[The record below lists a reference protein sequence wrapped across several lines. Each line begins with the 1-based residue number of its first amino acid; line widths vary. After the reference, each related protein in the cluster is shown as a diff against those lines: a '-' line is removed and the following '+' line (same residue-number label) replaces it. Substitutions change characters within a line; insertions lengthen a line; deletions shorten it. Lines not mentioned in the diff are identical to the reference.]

1 MAKNEVIM
9 AIHEEVLEAARR
21 ICREKG
27 DSSFRVGDVV
37 HALPH
42 LNPSS
47 VRTHIV
53 SRCCVNAPKNHPH
66 KWDYFRRIGRGNYVI
81 LSPYSAERKPTGRVA
96 ETSAAY
102 AQAGVPRDSIHIVV
116 RRSAG
121 FYVAES
127 LELALVTQGRS
138 LDELLR
144 NIRQAIR
151 LHLEDEDPAELGLSA
166 APRISVTYEESL
178 SGDAEA

>member
-1 MAKNEVIM
+1 M
-9 AIHEEVLEAARR
+9 AIHEEVLAAARR
-21 ICREKG
+21 ICRERGEKN
-27 DSSFRVGDVV
+27 FRVSDIV

-42 LNPSS
+42 LNLSS
-47 VRTHIV
+47 VRTHVV

-66 KWDYFRRIGRGNYVI
+66 KWDYFRRVGRGEYVI
-81 LSPYSAERKPTGRVA
+81 LSPYNVNKEPPGRVA
-96 ETSAAY
+96 ESPSAY
-102 AQAGVPRDSIHIVV
+102 APAGPTRDTIHVLV

-144 NIRQAIR
+144 NLRQAVR
-151 LHLEDEDPAELGLSA
+151 LHLEGEDPGLFGLTAS
-166 APRISVTYEESL
+166 PRIAVIYEESL
-178 SGDAEA
+178 PADGKA

>member
-1 MAKNEVIM
+1 M
-9 AIHEEVLEAARR
+9 AIHEEVLETARR
-21 ICREKG
+21 MCRERAERT
-27 DSSFRVGDVV
+27 FRVWDIV

-47 VRTHIV
+47 VRTHVV

-66 KWDYFRRIGRGNYVI
+66 KWDYFRRVGRGEYAI
-81 LSPYSAERKPTGRVA
+81 LSSYDVGSKPPVRVA
-96 ETSAAY
+96 ESPDAY
-102 AQAGVPRDSIHIVV
+102 TPAGPAQDTIHIVV

-144 NIRQAIR
+144 NLRQAVR
-151 LHLEDEDPAELGLSA
+151 LHLEGESPSAFGLSA
-166 APRISVTYEESL
+166 SPRLAVTYEEKL
-178 SGDAEA
+178 SDDGET

>member
-1 MAKNEVIM
+1 M
-9 AIHEEVLEAARR
+9 AIHEEVLSTARR
-21 ICREKG
+21 ISRERGEKT
-27 DSSFRVGDVV
+27 FRVADVV

-42 LNPSS
+42 LNASS

-66 KWDYFRRIGRGNYVI
+66 KWDYFRRIGRGEYAI
-81 LSPYSAERKPTGRVA
+81 LPPYDHKRESPDRGAESPSTYSA
-96 ETSAAY
+96 
-102 AQAGVPRDSIHIVV
+102 AGPARDTIHVVV

-121 FYVAES
+121 IFVAES

-144 NIRQAIR
+144 NLRQAVR
-151 LHLEDEDPAELGLSA
+151 LHLEGEDPGDFGLSA
-166 APRISVTYEESL
+166 SPRIALTYEESL
-178 SGDAEA
+178 SGDGEA

>member
-1 MAKNEVIM
+1 MP
-9 AIHEEVLEAARR
+9 IHEEVLSTARR
-21 ICREKG
+21 ICRERG
-27 DSSFRVGDVV
+27 ERTFRVADVV

-47 VRTHIV
+47 VRTHVV

-66 KWDYFRRIGRGNYVI
+66 KWDYFRRTGRGVYVI
-81 LSPYSAERKPTGRVA
+81 LSPYNVNREPPSRVA
-96 ETSAAY
+96 ESPSSY
-102 AQAGVPRDSIHIVV
+102 APAGPARDTIHVVV

-121 FYVAES
+121 YYVAEG

-144 NIRQAIR
+144 NLRQAVR
-151 LHLEDEDPAELGLSA
+151 LHLEGEDPGAFGLSA
-166 APRISVTYEESL
+166 SPRIAVTYEESL
-178 SGDAEA
+178 TGDGAA

>member
-1 MAKNEVIM
+1 M
-9 AIHEEVLEAARR
+9 AIHEEVLAAARR
-21 ICREKG
+21 LCRERG
-27 DSSFRVGDVV
+27 AGTFRVADIV

-47 VRTHIV
+47 VRTHVV
-53 SRCCVNAPKNHPH
+53 SRCCLNAPKNHPH
-66 KWDYFRRIGRGNYVI
+66 KWDYFRRTARGEYKI
-81 LSPYSAERKPTGRVA
+81 LPPYRLQKEPSKRVA
-96 ETSAAY
+96 ESPSAY
-102 AQAGVPRDSIHIVV
+102 ATAGPARDTIHVVV

-144 NIRQAIR
+144 NLRQAVG
-151 LHLEDEDPAELGLSA
+151 LHLEGEDPGKFGLPAS
-166 APRISVTYEESL
+166 PRIAMTYEESL
-178 SGDAEA
+178 SGDGET

>member
-1 MAKNEVIM
+1 M
-9 AIHEEVLEAARR
+9 AIHKEVLSTARR
-21 ICREKG
+21 ICRERGEKT
-27 DSSFRVGDVV
+27 FRVADIV

-66 KWDYFRRIGRGNYVI
+66 KWDYFRRVGRGEYAI
-81 LSPYSAERKPTGRVA
+81 LSAYELEKDPPKGIAESP
-96 ETSAAY
+96 SAY
-102 AQAGVPRDSIHIVV
+102 APAGPGHDTIHVVV

-121 FYVAES
+121 YYVAES

-144 NIRQAIR
+144 NLRQAVR
-151 LHLEDEDPAELGLSA
+151 LHLEGEDPGRFGLSA
-166 APRISVTYEESL
+166 SPRIALTYEESL
-178 SGDAEA
+178 AGDGQA

>member
-1 MAKNEVIM
+1 L
-9 AIHEEVLEAARR
+9 AIHEEVLATARR
-21 ICREKG
+21 ICRERG
-27 DSSFRVGDVV
+27 EETFRVSDIV

-53 SRCCVNAPKNHPH
+53 SRCCVNAPRNHPH
-66 KWDYFRRIGRGNYVI
+66 KWDYFRRTGRGEYVI
-81 LSPYSAERKPTGRVA
+81 LSPYDVKKELPSRVA
-96 ETSAAY
+96 ESPSTY
-102 AQAGVPRDSIHIVV
+102 APAGPARDTIHVVV

-144 NIRQAIR
+144 NLRQAVR
-151 LHLEDEDPAELGLSA
+151 LHLEGEDPGELGLTAS
-166 APRISVTYEESL
+166 PRIVVTYEESL
-178 SGDAEA
+178 SGDGEA

>member
-1 MAKNEVIM
+1 M
-9 AIHEEVLEAARR
+9 AIHEEVLAAARR
-21 ICREKG
+21 ICRESGKKA
-27 DSSFRVGDVV
+27 FRVADVV

-66 KWDYFRRIGRGNYVI
+66 KWDYFRRTGRGEYVI
-81 LSPYSAERKPTGRVA
+81 LPPYNFKREPAGRVA
-96 ETSAAY
+96 EIPSTY
-102 AQAGVPRDSIHIVV
+102 AQAGPARDTIHVV
-116 RRSAG
+116 ARRSAG

-144 NIRQAIR
+144 NIRQAVR
-151 LHLEDEDPAELGLSA
+151 LHLEGENPAEFGLSA
-166 APRISVTYEESL
+166 SPRIAVIYEESL

>member
-1 MAKNEVIM
+1 M
-9 AIHEEVLEAARR
+9 AIHEEVLSTARR
-21 ICREKG
+21 ICRERG
-27 DSSFRVGDVV
+27 ERGFRVADIV

-47 VRTHIV
+47 VRTHVV

-66 KWDYFRRIGRGNYVI
+66 KWGYFRRVGRGEYVI
-81 LSPYSAERKPTGRVA
+81 LSPYNIDKKPANRIAEYPSTYASAGLGRD
-96 ETSAAY
+96 T
-102 AQAGVPRDSIHIVV
+102 IHVVV

-138 LDELLR
+138 LDELVR

-151 LHLEDEDPAELGLSA
+151 LHLEGEDPGEFGLSA
-166 APRISVTYEESL
+166 TSRIAVTYEERL
-178 SGDAEA
+178 TDDAEA

>member
-1 MAKNEVIM
+1 M
-9 AIHEEVLEAARR
+9 AIHEEVLETARR
-21 ICREKG
+21 MCRERAERT
-27 DSSFRVGDVV
+27 FRVWDIV

-47 VRTHIV
+47 VRTHVV

-66 KWDYFRRIGRGNYVI
+66 KWGYFRRVGRGEYAI
-81 LSPYSAERKPTGRVA
+81 LSPYNVNNEPSARVTESPA
-96 ETSAAY
+96 AYTSA
-102 AQAGVPRDSIHIVV
+102 GPGRDTIHVVV

-121 FYVAES
+121 FYIAEG

-144 NIRQAIR
+144 NLRQAVR
-151 LHLEDEDPAELGLSA
+151 LHLEGESPGAFGLPAS
-166 APRISVTYEESL
+166 PRIAVTYEENL
-178 SGDAEA
+178 SDDGEA

>member
-1 MAKNEVIM
+1 M
-9 AIHEEVLEAARR
+9 AIHEEVLSTARL
-21 ICREKG
+21 ICRERGEKT
-27 DSSFRVGDVV
+27 FRVADIV

-47 VRTHIV
+47 VRTHVV

-66 KWDYFRRIGRGNYVI
+66 KWKYFRRVGRGEYAI
-81 LSPYSAERKPTGRVA
+81 LSSCLRPEPPRRVA
-96 ETSAAY
+96 ESPSSY
-102 AQAGVPRDSIHIVV
+102 ASVGLLRDTIHVVV

-121 FYVAES
+121 HYVAEG

-144 NIRQAIR
+144 NVRQAVK
-151 LHLEDEDPAELGLSA
+151 LHLEGEDTSALGLSA
-166 APRISVTYEESL
+166 SPRIALTYEESL
-178 SGDAEA
+178 SHDGQA

>member
-1 MAKNEVIM
+1 M
-9 AIHEEVLEAARR
+9 AIHEEVLETAGR
-21 ICREKG
+21 ICRERGAK
-27 DSSFRVGDVV
+27 SFRVADVV

-47 VRTHIV
+47 VRTHVV

-66 KWDYFRRIGRGNYVI
+66 KWGYFRRTGRGEYVI
-81 LSPYSAERKPTGRVA
+81 LSPFDVKREPPKRVA
-96 ETSAAY
+96 ESPSTY
-102 AQAGVPRDSIHIVV
+102 APAGPARDTIHVVV

-144 NIRQAIR
+144 NLKQAIR
-151 LHLEDEDPAELGLSA
+151 LHLEGEDPGVFGLTAS
-166 APRISVTYEESL
+166 PRITVTYEESL
-178 SGDAEA
+178 SGDGEA

>member
-1 MAKNEVIM
+1 MP
-9 AIHEEVLEAARR
+9 IHEEVLSMARR
-21 ICREKG
+21 ISRERGEKT
-27 DSSFRVGDVV
+27 FRVADIV

-42 LNPSS
+42 LNASS

-66 KWDYFRRIGRGNYVI
+66 KWDYFRRVGRGEYAI
-81 LSPYSAERKPTGRVA
+81 LSPYDVKKEPAGRVA
-96 ETSAAY
+96 ESPSTYAA
-102 AQAGVPRDSIHIVV
+102 AGPARDTIHVVV

-121 FYVAES
+121 IFVAES

-144 NIRQAIR
+144 NLRQAVR
-151 LHLEDEDPAELGLSA
+151 LHLEGEDPGDFGLSA
-166 APRISVTYEESL
+166 SPRLALTYEESL
-178 SGDAEA
+178 SGDGEA

>member
-1 MAKNEVIM
+1 MAV
-9 AIHEEVLEAARR
+9 HEEVLETARR
-21 ICREKG
+21 ICRERG
-27 DSSFRVGDVV
+27 ERTFRVGDVV
-37 HALPH
+37 QALPH

-66 KWDYFRRIGRGNYVI
+66 KWAYFRRVGRGEYAIVP
-81 LSPYSAERKPTGRVA
+81 PYNVKTETPSRVA
-96 ETSAAY
+96 ESPSAY
-102 AQAGVPRDSIHIVV
+102 APAVPARDTVHVVV

-121 FYVAES
+121 YYVAES

-144 NIRQAIR
+144 NLRQAVR
-151 LHLEDEDPAELGLSA
+151 LHLEGEDPGEFGLSTS
-166 APRISVTYEESL
+166 PRIAVTYEERL
-178 SGDAEA
+178 SGDGEA